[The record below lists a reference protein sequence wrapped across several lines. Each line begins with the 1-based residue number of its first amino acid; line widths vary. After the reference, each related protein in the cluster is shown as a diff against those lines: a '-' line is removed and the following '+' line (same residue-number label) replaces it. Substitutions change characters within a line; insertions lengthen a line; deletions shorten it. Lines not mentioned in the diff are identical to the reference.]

1 MCFIQF
7 ILTMILSFV
16 VDIPYL
22 YLNLNLFK
30 KKTMAISGKPY
41 PSNRLYSAVIVYIAI
56 ALGLV
61 VFVLPKI
68 DTTKT
73 VSVRMRDSL
82 MYGGL
87 FGLVSYAIFDFT
99 NHFMFEGWDIYVAM
113 MDSIWGGLLC
123 SIVSFI
129 ISYY

>member
-1 MCFIQF
+1 MCVIQF
-7 ILTMILSFV
+7 VLTMILAFV

-30 KKTMAISGKPY
+30 KKTMAISGKSY
-41 PSNRLYSAVIVYIAI
+41 PNNRIYSAVLVYVAI

-73 VSVRMRDSL
+73 LTIRMRDSL

-87 FGLVSYAIFDFT
+87 FGLVSYSIFDFT
-99 NHFMFEGWDIYVAM
+99 NHFMFEGWDIYVAL
-113 MDSIWGGLLC
+113 MDSIWGGVLC
-123 SIVSFI
+123 TIVSFI

>member
-7 ILTMILSFV
+7 VLTMIVSFM
-16 VDIPYL
+16 VDLPYL

-41 PSNRLYSAVIVYIAI
+41 PNNRLYSALLVYVAI

-68 DTTKT
+68 DRTKT
-73 VSVRMRDSL
+73 LSIRMRDSL

-87 FGLVSYAIFDFT
+87 FGLVSYSIFDFT
-99 NHFMFEGWDIYVAM
+99 NHFMFEGWDIYVAL
-113 MDSIWGGLLC
+113 MDAVWGGVLC